1 LPFFDPADATLCLA
15 WVPSYSFG
23 LSATYLGPGAN
34 LFIRPECHIT
44 LVWVPI
50 YSFGLGAVV
59 FIRPECHII
68 DLAWVPI
75 YSQSLASRPFIPGKS
90 AILSKVGQVCQSVI
104 YPA

>member
-1 LPFFDPADATLCLA
+1 
-15 WVPSYSFG
+15 VPH
-23 LSATYLGPGAN
+23 YLGLGAN

-75 YSQSLASRPFIPGKS
+75 YSQSLASLPFIPGKS